1 MFILAGI
8 RRNFQIFIFLC
19 FFFVLVLNRSEL
31 SQRRLPGGGREA
43 IRSPKP
49 HPHPRLGSPPVAFC
63 VLGGDGSMSR
73 ILGGGQ
79 CPQLV
84 MKQRGWQGDCLGKGA
99 SNVAAAQLSPS
110 CS

>member
-31 SQRRLPGGGREA
+31 SQWRLPGGGREA
-43 IRSPKP
+43 IHSPKP
-49 HPHPRLGSPPVAFC
+49 HPHPRLGSPQWHSVCWA
-63 VLGGDGSMSR
+63 GTS
-73 ILGGGQ
+73 Q
-79 CPQLV
+79 CPASWVEGSVLTHW
-84 MKQRGWQGDCLGKGA
+84 GWQGDCLGRGA
-99 SNVAAAQLSPS
+99 PNVAAAPLSPS